1 MKRNMV
7 TSNISSAS
15 FALSLI
21 PPFFQGFPRADIDIP
36 RVRSDR
42 HRLATLHVDHKQLT
56 GQIESL
62 LVEIHSQAKP
72 REQKPAKTDGPNSTL
87 PSAIATAPAAS
98 PAATSTSAAAPNAD
112 VTAAALPS
120 STPFAMVDEVT
131 PGSPAEVDG
140 VRLGDRLLRFGSVAA
155 AAAGGG
161 AAAAD
166 SAPAG
171 EVTEGRE
178 GGGGSRVAGGGA
190 ELLKQVAAEL
200 QGSEGRGVNMTVL
213 RAGNVVELL
222 VTPRRWGGRGL
233 LGAPSSRC
241 PAGSYSPSSPPPP
254 PSPSPIAIVAVI
266 SSESREWSSMA
277 GPVVKEGA
285 RLFQGVEKDSL
296 AFKLMKNMGWEEGK
310 GLGKNGQGIAT
321 HVRVT
326 KKFDTAGVGIAEAK
340 KETCNWSVNTAV
352 FDDLL
357 KRLNVAV
364 TDSKSRQQQASDSSS
379 SDSSDDESDESRSS
393 GEGEGG
399 LKMKK
404 MKKMKKSKKEKE
416 KKEKRKQAEEET
428 ELPKRQK
435 LVRPQGRYH
444 RREAGK
450 CVKSYSTNDLSA
462 ILGAVPTS
470 SSPAPLTPRVDPTAT
485 ASPSSA
491 ALNPPTSPQSTPS
504 ATPAAN
510 ASSPSV
516 PTAAGAESSTPA
528 AAAPAAAGRAQK
540 RVVKSA
546 SDTALCRSS
555 SSSATGS
562 KKKAAGAAGSAEPK
576 KGGLLEL
583 ECQKQFVFPPLP
595 ADWWGLKFGFVRGSG
610 SGAGRLTNEGGEED
624 EEKKAGFSEQDQE
637 NLYNL
642 VHDHATSG
650 KQGLG
655 IGDLPRKVAG
665 ARWKGTKQT
674 FEDLE
679 EVSEGEE
686 NEEDG
691 NESEEEVVEE
701 GRGEEENRDG
711 AAAGA
716 EGAVLTTGAETVAA
730 AVDAGWGDG
739 AGSAEQEGGEKE
751 GRSKKRKREERSR
764 KDKGGKAAAEGEAV
778 PEVAERRRA
787 VIGKRWQHNEK
798 VVKEEVKEEGIRAE
812 DKGKEGEAGGSRKK
826 LKKGSSAGME
836 VSGSEPADGSK
847 GGVALKTRVKRAVK
861 QALQKEG
868 EAGVALASLR
878 DTVGQQL
885 ELSKAERKQLAKIMD
900 TKVRAKGFKCKIM
913 YIIRDLVMVMSGF
926 IYQLELPL
934 LTFAYQDAMASL
946 ARILSAVVFA
956 VLTMVQAL
964 GLLFMIYWKQ
974 ELAFTAPPVTESGGI
989 LAEFKRACLE
999 SESAFLDEC
1008 AVLRSFAPHCFNHPG
1023 PVHKAV
1029 GDFALHVCACSAAS
1043 SPSVSHIRRIASISL
1058 VHAEQRLRFWTEP
1071 EVEVDLAAR
1080 AGVEAFRMGVD
1091 WGRIVLREPQG
1102 GKMEIDHAAVA
1113 RYKEIMALVRARGMR
1128 VMLTLFHHS
1137 LPSWAEPIG
1146 GWTNASLVDH
1156 FDSWT
1161 QLAVREFGPLV
1172 DYWVTFNEPHLFV
1185 ILTYCM
1191 GVWPPGKAPSLLQS
1205 ALCMSPVGQY
1215 SQAMQHI
1222 GEAHISA
1229 FKIIK
1234 KGSTAPVGVAANT
1247 AFMTPY
1253 SALDVVVPLYID
1265 WMTLFPWVD
1274 HIQHHLDFCG
1284 LNYYGQEFMSTAGLQ
1299 SVEEEEFSEAGRAV
1313 YPDGFYRILMAFHRR
1328 YSPSHPAL
1336 RFIVTENGFADT
1348 EDNIRRPYLIEHL
1361 LALNAAIKESTTHP
1375 THSSLPS
1382 PPTLPLP
1389 TQGMPIDGYFHWT
1402 ISDNWE
1408 WADGY
1413 CPKFGLAGVDRTS
1426 ANLTRVLRPSYGL
1439 FKEVRGDFARF
1450 KEVRGALR
1458 RASNDFL
1465 QQGEQVR
1472 CSKAHQ
1478 GLPQPDWCAAAPLIW
1493 ALQGGEGGFCTPQ
1506 GEIRSHPHR
1515 ASANLTRMLR
1525 PSYGLFKEHVT
1536 PLHCTHPSFP
1546 SPQNRA
1552 LFRPLFHSTPHTP
1565 PTPSPPPFPILSPV
1579 PKIVESRQVTAQ
1591 QREEEWGQLQQR
1603 AERGEQRSYCRAVEP
1618 SGRMGAGERGGGMG
1632 DAWGGHG
1639 SGVSSAPTAAPW
1651 NPAAE
1656 WVLVRPGWCLPAG
1669 HLGLSAKAGMLTTS
1683 ELTEEFSPPSHPI
1696 VCYPLFSPPPDQTP
1710 LTPPQHGSYPP
1721 RTDQYF
1727 SPPSPSH
1734 LLPSFAPPPDSL
1746 DSPSTRVIATKDWR
1760 YGEYRRPKAAV
1771 MVKRTARIFRIWL
1784 EDLLLAAQQAA
1795 DAANSLLCRLMHGP
1809 HHQHE
1814 HQHQHQQQQQQQQV
1828 VEQQQVWEEVEA
1840 DTEIPPVAVA
1850 AAAAGA
1856 ASADKD
1862 EL

>member
-1 MKRNMV
+1 MAD
-7 TSNISSAS
+7 TG
-15 FALSLI
+15 ALREQAKQLIERRDNLEAQIDALAARLNAPGGGGTNESLVDKE
-21 PPFFQGFPRADIDIP
+21 GFPRADIDIP

-233 LGAPSSRC
+233 LGCHLSPFAPSSRC

-900 TKVRAKGFKCKIM
+900 TK
-913 YIIRDLVMVMSGF
+913 
-926 IYQLELPL
+926 LPGWA
-934 LTFAYQDAMASL
+934 FVSVAAG
-946 ARILSAVVFA
+946 
-956 VLTMVQAL
+956 MVQL
-964 GLLFMIYWKQ
+964 
-974 ELAFTAPPVTESGGI
+974 
-989 LAEFKRACLE
+989 RA
-999 SESAFLDEC
+999 
-1008 AVLRSFAPHCFNHPG
+1008 
-1023 PVHKAV
+1023 
-1029 GDFALHVCACSAAS
+1029 
-1043 SPSVSHIRRIASISL
+1043 
-1058 VHAEQRLRFWTEP
+1058 
-1071 EVEVDLAAR
+1071 
-1080 AGVEAFRMGVD
+1080 
-1091 WGRIVLREPQG
+1091 
-1102 GKMEIDHAAVA
+1102 
-1113 RYKEIMALVRARGMR
+1113 
-1128 VMLTLFHHS
+1128 
-1137 LPSWAEPIG
+1137 
-1146 GWTNASLVDH
+1146 
-1156 FDSWT
+1156 
-1161 QLAVREFGPLV
+1161 
-1172 DYWVTFNEPHLFV
+1172 
-1185 ILTYCM
+1185 
-1191 GVWPPGKAPSLLQS
+1191 
-1205 ALCMSPVGQY
+1205 
-1215 SQAMQHI
+1215 
-1222 GEAHISA
+1222 
-1229 FKIIK
+1229 
-1234 KGSTAPVGVAANT
+1234 
-1247 AFMTPY
+1247 
-1253 SALDVVVPLYID
+1253 
-1265 WMTLFPWVD
+1265 
-1274 HIQHHLDFCG
+1274 
-1284 LNYYGQEFMSTAGLQ
+1284 
-1299 SVEEEEFSEAGRAV
+1299 
-1313 YPDGFYRILMAFHRR
+1313 
-1328 YSPSHPAL
+1328 
-1336 RFIVTENGFADT
+1336 
-1348 EDNIRRPYLIEHL
+1348 
-1361 LALNAAIKESTTHP
+1361 
-1375 THSSLPS
+1375 
-1382 PPTLPLP
+1382 
-1389 TQGMPIDGYFHWT
+1389 
-1402 ISDNWE
+1402 
-1408 WADGY
+1408 
-1413 CPKFGLAGVDRTS
+1413 
-1426 ANLTRVLRPSYGL
+1426 
-1439 FKEVRGDFARF
+1439 
-1450 KEVRGALR
+1450 
-1458 RASNDFL
+1458 
-1465 QQGEQVR
+1465 
-1472 CSKAHQ
+1472 
-1478 GLPQPDWCAAAPLIW
+1478 
-1493 ALQGGEGGFCTPQ
+1493 
-1506 GEIRSHPHR
+1506 
-1515 ASANLTRMLR
+1515 
-1525 PSYGLFKEHVT
+1525 
-1536 PLHCTHPSFP
+1536 
-1546 SPQNRA
+1546 
-1552 LFRPLFHSTPHTP
+1552 
-1565 PTPSPPPFPILSPV
+1565 
-1579 PKIVESRQVTAQ
+1579 
-1591 QREEEWGQLQQR
+1591 
-1603 AERGEQRSYCRAVEP
+1603 
-1618 SGRMGAGERGGGMG
+1618 
-1632 DAWGGHG
+1632 
-1639 SGVSSAPTAAPW
+1639 
-1651 NPAAE
+1651 
-1656 WVLVRPGWCLPAG
+1656 
-1669 HLGLSAKAGMLTTS
+1669 
-1683 ELTEEFSPPSHPI
+1683 
-1696 VCYPLFSPPPDQTP
+1696 
-1710 LTPPQHGSYPP
+1710 
-1721 RTDQYF
+1721 
-1727 SPPSPSH
+1727 
-1734 LLPSFAPPPDSL
+1734 
-1746 DSPSTRVIATKDWR
+1746 
-1760 YGEYRRPKAAV
+1760 
-1771 MVKRTARIFRIWL
+1771 
-1784 EDLLLAAQQAA
+1784 
-1795 DAANSLLCRLMHGP
+1795 
-1809 HHQHE
+1809 
-1814 HQHQHQQQQQQQQV
+1814 
-1828 VEQQQVWEEVEA
+1828 
-1840 DTEIPPVAVA
+1840 
-1850 AAAAGA
+1850 
-1856 ASADKD
+1856 
-1862 EL
+1862 

>member
-1 MKRNMV
+1 M
-7 TSNISSAS
+7 ADAG
-15 FALSLI
+15 ALREQAKELMARRDNLEAQINAIAARLNAPGGGGTNESLVDKE
-21 PPFFQGFPRADIDIP
+21 GFPRADIDIP

-42 HRLATLHVDHKQLT
+42 HRLATLHTDHKQLT
-56 GQIESL
+56 GQIEAL
-62 LVEIHSQAKP
+62 LVQIHSQAKP
-72 REQKPAKTDGPNSTL
+72 RESTRPKAEASASTP
-87 PSAIATAPAAS
+87 PSANATAAATPGAGTAAAS
-98 PAATSTSAAAPNAD
+98 PTAAAAPDAAVSPSISASAAAPLPSI
-112 VTAAALPS
+112 AASSS
-120 STPFAMVDEVT
+120 STPFAVVDEVT

-155 AAAGGG
+155 GAAG
-161 AAAAD
+161 D
-166 SAPAG
+166 L
-171 EVTEGRE
+171 TEGRE
-178 GGGGSRVAGGGA
+178 GGEGSRAVAGA

-200 QGSEGRGVNMTVL
+200 QGSEGRGVSMTVL
-213 RAGNVVELL
+213 RAGNVVELV

-233 LGAPSSRC
+233 LGCHLSPWSLRALFRVSLPRLRGFSRLLKAPRALDLLEARLVRWIRYLFQC
-241 PAGSYSPSSPPPP
+241 TA
-254 PSPSPIAIVAVI
+254 AVAVI
-266 SSESREWSSMA
+266 VVAKILSESREVISMA

-340 KETCNWSVNTAV
+340 KESCNWSVNTAV

-364 TDSKSRQQQASDSSS
+364 NDGKSRQLQASDSSP

-393 GEGEGG
+393 GEGEGEG
-399 LKMKK
+399 GVKMKK
-404 MKKMKKSKKEKE
+404 MKKMKKSKKEKKE
-416 KKEKRKQAEEET
+416 KEKRKQADEET

-470 SSPAPLTPRVDPTAT
+470 SPPAPLTPRLEPTAT
-485 ASPSSA
+485 ASPSTQS
-491 ALNPPTSPQSTPS
+491 LTPPTTP
-504 ATPAAN
+504 PAAN
-510 ASSPSV
+510 ASTPTV
-516 PTAAGAESSTPA
+516 LTAAADEASAPA
-528 AAAPAAAGRAQK
+528 AAAPAAGRVQK

-546 SDTALCRSS
+546 SDTALCHSN
-555 SSSATGS
+555 SSATGL

-595 ADWWGLKFGFVRGSG
+595 ADWWGSRFGFVRGSG

-624 EEKKAGFSEQDQE
+624 GEKKAGFSEQDQE

-679 EVSEGEE
+679 EVSEEEE

-691 NESEEEVVEE
+691 NESEEEQEGEEVVEE
-701 GRGEEENRDG
+701 GRGEEGSRDVGG
-711 AAAGA
+711 AAVGA
-716 EGAVLTTGAETVAA
+716 EGVALAHVADSVAA
-730 AVDAGWGDG
+730 SADVDAGRGDG
-739 AGSAEQEGGEKE
+739 AGLAEQEGGERDGK
-751 GRSKKRKREERSR
+751 SKKRKREERSK
-764 KDKGGKAAAEGEAV
+764 KDKGGKVAAEGEAV
-778 PEVAERRRA
+778 PGVAERRRA
-787 VIGKRWQHNEK
+787 VIGKRWQHKEK
-798 VVKEEVKEEGIRAE
+798 AVKEEVKEEGIGAE
-812 DKGKEGEAGGSRKK
+812 EKGMEGRAGGSRKR
-826 LKKGSSAGME
+826 LKKGSS
-836 VSGSEPADGSK
+836 SGSDAADGSK
-847 GGVALKTRVKRAVK
+847 DGVALKTRVKRAVK
-861 QALQKEG
+861 KALQKQEG

-885 ELSKAERKQLAKIMD
+885 ELSKAERKQLVKIMD
-900 TKVRAKGFKCKIM
+900 TK
-913 YIIRDLVMVMSGF
+913 
-926 IYQLELPL
+926 LPGWA
-934 LTFAYQDAMASL
+934 FVSDSAMASL

-974 ELAFTAPPVTESGGI
+974 ELAFRAPPVTESDGI

-999 SESAFLDEC
+999 SESDCPVLGKGFFFGLATAPAHVEDQLDD
-1008 AVLRSFAPHCFNHPG
+1008 AWLRFARRGSNEKHDRG
-1023 PVHKAV
+1023 PVRAWHNVPK
-1029 GDFALHVCACSAAS
+1029 
-1043 SPSVSHIRRIASISL
+1043 P
-1058 VHAEQRLRFWTEP
+1058 EQRLRFWTEP
-1071 EVEVDLAAR
+1071 EVEVDLAAQ

-1091 WGRIVLREPQG
+1091 WGRVVLREPQG

-1146 GWTNASLVDH
+1146 GWTSATLVGH

-1161 QLAVREFGPLV
+1161 QLAVREFAPLV

-1215 SQAMQHI
+1215 SQAMHHI
-1222 GEAHISA
+1222 GEAHIAA
-1229 FKIIK
+1229 FKTIK
-1234 KGSTAPVGVAANT
+1234 KGSAAPVGIAANT
-1247 AFMTPY
+1247 AFMTPF

-1328 YSPSHPAL
+1328 YSPRHPKL

-1361 LALNAAIKESTTHP
+1361 LALNAAIKE
-1375 THSSLPS
+1375 
-1382 PPTLPLP
+1382 
-1389 TQGMPIDGYFHWT
+1389 GMPIDAYFHWT

-1413 CPKFGLAGVDRTS
+1413 CPKFGLAGVDRAS
-1426 ANLTRVLRPSYGL
+1426 PNLTRVLRPSYGL
-1439 FKEVRGDFARF
+1439 FKE
-1450 KEVRGALR
+1450 
-1458 RASNDFL
+1458 
-1465 QQGEQVR
+1465 
-1472 CSKAHQ
+1472 
-1478 GLPQPDWCAAAPLIW
+1478 
-1493 ALQGGEGGFCTPQ
+1493 
-1506 GEIRSHPHR
+1506 
-1515 ASANLTRMLR
+1515 
-1525 PSYGLFKEHVT
+1525 
-1536 PLHCTHPSFP
+1536 
-1546 SPQNRA
+1546 
-1552 LFRPLFHSTPHTP
+1552 
-1565 PTPSPPPFPILSPV
+1565 
-1579 PKIVESRQVTAQ
+1579 IVETRRVTAQ

-1603 AERGEQRSYCRAVEP
+1603 AQRGEQRSYCRAVEP
-1618 SGRMGAGERGGGMG
+1618 SGRMGA
-1632 DAWGGHG
+1632 
-1639 SGVSSAPTAAPW
+1639 
-1651 NPAAE
+1651 
-1656 WVLVRPGWCLPAG
+1656 
-1669 HLGLSAKAGMLTTS
+1669 
-1683 ELTEEFSPPSHPI
+1683 
-1696 VCYPLFSPPPDQTP
+1696 
-1710 LTPPQHGSYPP
+1710 
-1721 RTDQYF
+1721 
-1727 SPPSPSH
+1727 
-1734 LLPSFAPPPDSL
+1734 DSL
-1746 DSPSTRVIATKDWR
+1746 DSPTTRVIATKDWR

-1771 MVKRTARIFRIWL
+1771 MVKQEGEGEAPDEPSKDAPARTGLDFLRAAHANPSPVVTPGPSSCSKGKDIVSVPTPSKADAPDSAPATVSVTEVGESSSAASKKRRRYAQAVLPFGTPPAKPTPPPAPVQAPKRVSRELTDAEKAEEKFLKAQQLYITQWL
-1784 EDLLLAAQQAA
+1784 PKFDWLLLDKNEEELPRLRCSICVEHGKD
-1795 DAANSLLCRLMHGP
+1795 DAKFGRNGTGGRDLQLGSMRSHEVSGRHEEAMKRQRTLMAEIEKQKRIDDFANHDKEGARLTRLMRGVQFICDHDAPIAMFPKLIGFLA
-1809 HHQHE
+1809 E
-1814 HQHQHQQQQQQQQV
+1814 EG
-1828 VEQQQVWEEVEA
+1828 VE
-1840 DTEIPPVAVA
+1840 DIPLQSYGVYITQ
-1850 AAAAGA
+1850 
-1856 ASADKD
+1856 
-1862 EL
+1862 

>member
-1 MKRNMV
+1 MGMAD
-7 TSNISSAS
+7 TG
-15 FALSLI
+15 ALREQAKQLIERRDNLEAQIDALAARLNAPGGGGTNESLVDKE
-21 PPFFQGFPRADIDIP
+21 GFPRADIDIP

-42 HRLATLHVDHKQLT
+42 HRLAMLHADHKQLT

-120 STPFAMVDEVT
+120 SKPFAMVDEVT

-166 SAPAG
+166 GAPAG

-233 LGAPSSRC
+233 LG
-241 PAGSYSPSSPPPP
+241 
-254 PSPSPIAIVAVI
+254 
-266 SSESREWSSMA
+266 MA

-296 AFKLMKNMGWEEGK
+296 GFKLMKNMGWEEGK

-364 TDSKSRQQQASDSSS
+364 KDSNSRQQQASDSSS

-470 SSPAPLTPRVDPTAT
+470 SSPAPLTPRLDPTAT

-516 PTAAGAESSTPA
+516 PTAAGAESSAPA

-751 GRSKKRKREERSR
+751 GRSKKRKREDRSR

-778 PEVAERRRA
+778 PEVAERRRV
-787 VIGKRWQHNEK
+787 VIGNRWQHNEK

-900 TKVRAKGFKCKIM
+900 TKWEISHCTYAHALLHPHRPCLISVASRPSPLSTSAGDCPVLGKGFFFGLATAPAHVEDQLDDAWLKFARRGSNEKPDRGPVRAWHNVPK
-913 YIIRDLVMVMSGF
+913 
-926 IYQLELPL
+926 
-934 LTFAYQDAMASL
+934 
-946 ARILSAVVFA
+946 
-956 VLTMVQAL
+956 
-964 GLLFMIYWKQ
+964 
-974 ELAFTAPPVTESGGI
+974 
-989 LAEFKRACLE
+989 
-999 SESAFLDEC
+999 
-1008 AVLRSFAPHCFNHPG
+1008 
-1023 PVHKAV
+1023 
-1029 GDFALHVCACSAAS
+1029 
-1043 SPSVSHIRRIASISL
+1043 
-1058 VHAEQRLRFWTEP
+1058 AEQRLRFWTEP

-1128 VMLTLFHHS
+1128 GSHS
-1137 LPSWAEPIG
+1137 S
-1146 GWTNASLVDH
+1146 T
-1156 FDSWT
+1156 T
-1161 QLAVREFGPLV
+1161 R
-1172 DYWVTFNEPHLFV
+1172 
-1185 ILTYCM
+1185 C
-1191 GVWPPGKAPSLLQS
+1191 PPGPSPLAAGPTPPSL
-1205 ALCMSPVGQY
+1205 
-1215 SQAMQHI
+1215 
-1222 GEAHISA
+1222 
-1229 FKIIK
+1229 
-1234 KGSTAPVGVAANT
+1234 
-1247 AFMTPY
+1247 
-1253 SALDVVVPLYID
+1253 
-1265 WMTLFPWVD
+1265 
-1274 HIQHHLDFCG
+1274 
-1284 LNYYGQEFMSTAGLQ
+1284 
-1299 SVEEEEFSEAGRAV
+1299 
-1313 YPDGFYRILMAFHRR
+1313 
-1328 YSPSHPAL
+1328 
-1336 RFIVTENGFADT
+1336 
-1348 EDNIRRPYLIEHL
+1348 
-1361 LALNAAIKESTTHP
+1361 TT
-1375 THSSLPS
+1375 
-1382 PPTLPLP
+1382 
-1389 TQGMPIDGYFHWT
+1389 
-1402 ISDNWE
+1402 
-1408 WADGY
+1408 
-1413 CPKFGLAGVDRTS
+1413 
-1426 ANLTRVLRPSYGL
+1426 
-1439 FKEVRGDFARF
+1439 
-1450 KEVRGALR
+1450 
-1458 RASNDFL
+1458 
-1465 QQGEQVR
+1465 
-1472 CSKAHQ
+1472 
-1478 GLPQPDWCAAAPLIW
+1478 
-1493 ALQGGEGGFCTPQ
+1493 
-1506 GEIRSHPHR
+1506 
-1515 ASANLTRMLR
+1515 
-1525 PSYGLFKEHVT
+1525 
-1536 PLHCTHPSFP
+1536 
-1546 SPQNRA
+1546 
-1552 LFRPLFHSTPHTP
+1552 
-1565 PTPSPPPFPILSPV
+1565 
-1579 PKIVESRQVTAQ
+1579 
-1591 QREEEWGQLQQR
+1591 
-1603 AERGEQRSYCRAVEP
+1603 
-1618 SGRMGAGERGGGMG
+1618 
-1632 DAWGGHG
+1632 
-1639 SGVSSAPTAAPW
+1639 
-1651 NPAAE
+1651 
-1656 WVLVRPGWCLPAG
+1656 
-1669 HLGLSAKAGMLTTS
+1669 
-1683 ELTEEFSPPSHPI
+1683 
-1696 VCYPLFSPPPDQTP
+1696 
-1710 LTPPQHGSYPP
+1710 LTP
-1721 RTDQYF
+1721 
-1727 SPPSPSH
+1727 
-1734 LLPSFAPPPDSL
+1734 
-1746 DSPSTRVIATKDWR
+1746 
-1760 YGEYRRPKAAV
+1760 
-1771 MVKRTARIFRIWL
+1771 
-1784 EDLLLAAQQAA
+1784 
-1795 DAANSLLCRLMHGP
+1795 GP
-1809 HHQHE
+1809 
-1814 HQHQHQQQQQQQQV
+1814 
-1828 VEQQQVWEEVEA
+1828 
-1840 DTEIPPVAVA
+1840 
-1850 AAAAGA
+1850 
-1856 ASADKD
+1856 
-1862 EL
+1862 